1 MVLLSVPD
9 RLIVMT
15 YLCQIRAHFTGQ
27 ELSVLQIEQNN
38 SQSSYAVARPNQ
50 GPDVQAA
57 AKFCAERLQAGALS
71 GDSNSKDSLGEE
83 GGDGVAKTNGALVP
97 PPRTKRAGKVEEK
110 GSKETEGGAQSPVA
124 PPRSNSVASRSG
136 FGHVRDADLVKK
148 QRSRLKSES
157 MDETDSKEQPK
168 EVKDIKCTLSLH
180 LCVLIFDLIVFSLLT
195 SDRQMKVNWQLKELT
210 AQQLPGKVLELVTFL
225 NCFLIAKKL

>member
-57 AKFCAERLQAGALS
+57 AKFCADRLQAGALS

-83 GGDGVAKTNGALVP
+83 GSDSVANGALVP
-97 PPRTKRAGKVEEK
+97 PPRTKRAGKMEEK

-124 PPRSNSVASRSG
+124 PPRSNSTASRSG

-148 QRSRLKSES
+148 RRSRLKSES
-157 MDETDSKEQPK
+157 MDETDSNEQPK
-168 EVKDIKCTLSLH
+168 EVKDIKFTLSLH
-180 LCVLIFDLIVFSLLT
+180 LCVLIFDPIVFSLLT
-195 SDRQMKVNWQLKELT
+195 SDSQIKVN
-210 AQQLPGKVLELVTFL
+210 
-225 NCFLIAKKL
+225 

>member
-97 PPRTKRAGKVEEK
+97 PPRTNVRERWKRRAVRRQREER
-110 GSKETEGGAQSPVA
+110 QSPVA

-168 EVKDIKCTLSLH
+168 EVKDIKFTLPWI
-180 LCVLIFDLIVFSLLT
+180 CV
-195 SDRQMKVNWQLKELT
+195 
-210 AQQLPGKVLELVTFL
+210 
-225 NCFLIAKKL
+225 C

>member
-50 GPDVQAA
+50 GPDVQVA

-71 GDSNSKDSLGEE
+71 GDSNSKDSLREE
-83 GGDGVAKTNGALVP
+83 GSDSVANGALVP

-124 PPRSNSVASRSG
+124 PPRSNSTASRSG

-148 QRSRLKSES
+148 RRSRLKSES
-157 MDETDSKEQPK
+157 MDETDSNEQPK
-168 EVKDIKCTLSLH
+168 EVKDIKFTLSLH

-195 SDRQMKVNWQLKELT
+195 SDSQIKVN
-210 AQQLPGKVLELVTFL
+210 
-225 NCFLIAKKL
+225 